1 MTQARQRQLREQLRA
16 QGLDAVALL
25 PGPSLFYL
33 SGVAFHLMERPIIG
47 LFAADSDP
55 ALVLPSFEVSK
66 AETSGLNFNSF
77 TYSEDPAS
85 YVAACRAAI
94 EALQLNSG
102 TIGVEPL
109 SMRYQEAELLRAAAP
124 EAEFVPG
131 DDVTVGLR
139 ASKDESEVAAMQRAV
154 AVAQDALEVTLTKVE
169 LGMSEREVA
178 AELIVQLH
186 RAGSDPDLPFSP
198 IVASGPNSALP
209 HATASDRKL
218 RTGELLLI
226 DWGARIDGYCSD
238 LCRTFAFGEI
248 HSDLAEAHALV
259 VAANRA
265 GRAAC
270 APGATAA
277 AVDEAARQVIEAA
290 GYGSLFTHRTGHGL
304 GLEPHEA
311 PYIRAGNS
319 TELKPGMTFTVEP
332 GVYLEG
338 RGGVRIEDNM
348 VITEQ
353 GGASLSDMKRELQTI
368 A

>member
-1 MTQARQRQLREQLRA
+1 MPTRLERLQQQLTAADLA
-16 QGLDAVALL
+16 ALAL
-25 PGPSLFYL
+25 IPGPSLRYL
-33 SGVAFHLMERPIIG
+33 SGISFHLMERPIIG
-47 LFAADSDP
+47 LFPAAGAP

-66 AETSGLNFNSF
+66 ARTSQLEFNCF
-77 TYSEDPAS
+77 PYSEDPSS
-85 YVAACRAAI
+85 YAAACTQAY
-94 EALQLNSG
+94 EALQLNDPS
-102 TIGVEPL
+102 IGVEPL
-109 SMRYQEAELLRAAAP
+109 NMRFQEAELLRGAAP
-124 EAEFVPG
+124 ELALI
-131 DDVTVGLR
+131 DAQDVIGQLR
-139 ASKDESEVAAMQRAV
+139 ASKDEREVAAMQRAA

-169 LGMSEREVA
+169 LGMSERELA

-238 LCRTFAFGEI
+238 LCRTFALGEI
-248 HSDLAEAHALV
+248 DSELAEVHALV

-319 TELKPGMTFTVEP
+319 TELKPGMAFTVEP